1 VNTASALGRHSLLI
15 TLIVAGAYFMEFL
28 DASVIVTAIPQ
39 MADAFRVDPTRMG
52 LGVTAYM
59 LATAAAIPASGWVSD
74 RWGARN
80 VFFAAVALF
89 TLASLLCGLAPG
101 FVSFIAARCLQ
112 GVASALMSPVGRM
125 VVLRIVPKGELMPA
139 LSLLV
144 WPALFAPV
152 IGPPLGGL
160 ITSAASW
167 RWIFFINLPIG
178 LVGMA
183 LVLLY
188 IPNEKSA
195 RRVPF
200 DWPGFL
206 LMGSSLACLTYGL
219 DVIGQRGAMGLGLA
233 MLAGAAVFGVA
244 TWQHIG
250 RREHPVIALD
260 ALKVPSFFISSISG
274 GMVSRAAISS
284 TPFLLPLM
292 FQIGFGMTPVASGLM
307 LLIYMAANL
316 AMKSITNPIL
326 RRWGIRRVLVVNG
339 LLLAVGILLCSFI
352 TSGMPLLL
360 SGLFLAIAGATRS
373 MQFTGVVM
381 VTFADVSAAQRGPAS
396 VLFSLTQQLGSALG
410 VAVGAMLLNFS
421 LLLRHDTTLVTADF
435 RIALALSAL
444 LGTLAVFSYRKLA
457 PDAGAEISG
466 HRPA

>member
-1 VNTASALGRHSLLI
+1 MNTASALGRHSLLI